1 MLVVVFSVDVGVTV
15 TVLDDFGVTVTITV
29 GGPVQYVSVPE
40 NVGVYVTFVGFFVC
54 VGDTGGG
61 GGGTLQYR
69 NTITHTTE
77 LNSNSSQKK
86 MLAFSVI
93 TPISFFI
100 IPSLAQRYVRHQTCW
115 FHAPTK
121 L

>member
-1 MLVVVFSVDVGVTV
+1 VLVVGFSVDVCVIV
-15 TVLDDFGVTVTITV
+15 IVLDDFGVTVTITV

-54 VGDTGGG
+54 VGVMTGGG
-61 GGGTLQYR
+61 GVLQYL
-69 NTITHTTE
+69 NTITHTAA
-77 LNSNSSQKK
+77 LNSNSSQKN

-93 TPISFFI
+93 IPRSFFI

-115 FHAPTK
+115 FHAPIK